1 MSKNYYD
8 VLGVKKNA
16 TQDEIK
22 KSYREL
28 CKKYHPDRTGGDDT
42 KIKEINEAY
51 AVIGDE
57 QKRKEYD
64 AQNSFGGFGSDWTQW
79 FNRSTRRMASDNR
92 VTIKISL
99 NDAYMGCKHTV
110 LVNGRYYE
118 VDIPKGTPNGKILVI
133 KGLGNEGYD
142 INGNMTKGDLIV
154 TVNVQNTD
162 NMTLGANGL
171 LEVLYVVDWID
182 AILGDEQEIDIFDKK
197 VKVRIPKCTQNGG
210 YTIVGGKGFRKF
222 NSDECG
228 VLKVNF
234 LVRMPK
240 SLTDEQTEYLR
251 KIKESL
257 K

>member
-1 MSKNYYD
+1 
-8 VLGVKKNA
+8 
-16 TQDEIK
+16 
-22 KSYREL
+22 
-28 CKKYHPDRTGGDDT
+28 
-42 KIKEINEAY
+42 
-51 AVIGDE
+51 
-57 QKRKEYD
+57 
-64 AQNSFGGFGSDWTQW
+64 
-79 FNRSTRRMASDNR
+79 
-92 VTIKISL
+92 
-99 NDAYMGCKHTV
+99 
-110 LVNGRYYE
+110 
-118 VDIPKGTPNGKILVI
+118 
-133 KGLGNEGYD
+133 
-142 INGNMTKGDLIV
+142 MTKGDLIV